1 MRRAFSPFAP
11 AWRRQKPLP
20 EYTMSGAYAAAV
32 SGHGHHSVLAPGPLG
47 HGAGGSPFDDD
58 VPPWTPFNDALFP
71 GGGGGLALWDAAD
84 GEGPLHAGALRLED
98 EVPLGAPRGSGI
110 EPQVGEGSLAATPV
124 WRCLLCA
131 PLAPGAAPCTRCGS
145 YDMRVLRV
153 RLFWRNVRAA
163 GNNSLY

>member
-1 MRRAFSPFAP
+1 
-11 AWRRQKPLP
+11 
-20 EYTMSGAYAAAV
+20 MSGAYAAAV

-163 GNNSLY
+163 GNNSLYYPAPQVHP